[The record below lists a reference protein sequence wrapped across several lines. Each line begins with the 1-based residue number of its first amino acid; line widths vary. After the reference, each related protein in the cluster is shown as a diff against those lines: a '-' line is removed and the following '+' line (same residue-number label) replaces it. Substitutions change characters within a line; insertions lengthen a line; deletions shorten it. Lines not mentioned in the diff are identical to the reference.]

1 MPHKDFLTHLAGLR
15 GLAIIFVVLFHLNGK
30 AWPQGYL
37 GVDIFLVLTGYL
49 LFRNRLQQ
57 AERTTWK
64 QTGQFLLR
72 RVKRIYPCMLPIIII
87 SVALGFLLFCPE
99 DEWSICKVGYTAC
112 LAKANTTLTKI
123 FSNYFATDAKY
134 NPLLHL
140 WYLSVVLQVY
150 LIYAIANL
158 ALQRMPKRVSIAALC
173 TVSLLS
179 LMLCYSYP
187 LHEWLSKL
195 GAPIWE
201 QQVGVSYYSTLP
213 RLWEVAAGGLAFA
226 LPELSSRRCCA
237 TIASA
242 LGLLLVLLPALADL
256 SPGALLTVSGTVI
269 LLRYTPQS
277 HLNILL
283 SNKIFLWL
291 GGISFSVFLVHMPL
305 FVFWRMWLLGEVG
318 VRDETLM
325 VAAAVLLG
333 WGYWWVIEKRRCP
346 WWLLLLLWALAMI
359 MCRVGRDTKGFKPY
373 ALPQAKLNPHIDS
386 PARACKHASI
396 LAQWEPKLNK
406 WSSSQLHAIPAAK
419 RPKQPILAMGDDSA
433 QPTVLL
439 IGDSHAS
446 HLYEGLNAFLK
457 EKGMGGVYLSSIIAP
472 FSGWTV
478 VNHDDKGEYYFNPD
492 KEAALMRWLKNHRE
506 ITHIII
512 GQRWHSRI
520 RIDDGTAS
528 KAPDALRTFLQHLR
542 ATGKHVI
549 LAGPV
554 PEFGLHFSVMR
565 RTLVLRGRSIGD
577 INIYRTQQ
585 EYKYA
590 NGNKDVIPLLERM
603 ESEGLCSFLDMRK
616 TLAEGEVFSATEG
629 EYSLMKDDNHLS
641 IKGSI
646 HIVKKLG
653 PQLLKALD
661 TPPPA
666 PQE

>member
-1 MPHKDFLTHLAGLR
+1 MPPQSFLTHLAGLR
-15 GLAIIFVVLFHLNGK
+15 GLAIIFVVLFHLNGQ

-64 QTGQFLLR
+64 QTGQFLIR
-72 RVKRIYPCMLPIIII
+72 RVKRIFPGMLPIIII
-87 SVALGFLLFCPE
+87 SVALGFLFFCPA

-150 LIYAIANL
+150 IIYAIANL
-158 ALQRMPKRVSIAALC
+158 ALQRLPKRVSIAALC

-179 LMLCYSYP
+179 LLLCYSYP
-187 LHEWLSKL
+187 LHEWLAKL
-195 GAPIWE
+195 GAPVWK
-201 QQVGVSYYSTLP
+201 QQVDISYYSTLP

-226 LPELSSRRCCA
+226 LPELSSRRNGA
-237 TIASA
+237 TIATA
-242 LGLLLVLLPALADL
+242 LGLLLVLLPALAGL

-318 VRDETLM
+318 VWDEALM
-325 VAAAVLLG
+325 TAAAVLLG
-333 WGYWWVIEKRRCP
+333 WGYWWAIEKRRCP
-346 WWLLLLLWALAMI
+346 WWLILLLWGTALLL
-359 MCRVGRDTKGFKPY
+359 CKVGRETKGFKPY
-373 ALPQAKLNPHIDS
+373 ALPQAKLNSRADS
-386 PARACKHASI
+386 SARACKHASI
-396 LAQWEPKLNK
+396 LAQWEPQLNK
-406 WSSSQLHAIPAAK
+406 WSSPQLLAIPAAK
-419 RPKQPILAMGDDSA
+419 RPKQNLLAMGDDNVR
-433 QPTVLL
+433 PTVLL

-446 HLYEGLNAFLK
+446 HLYEGLNVLLK
-457 EKGMGGVYLSSIIAP
+457 EKGMSGVYLSSIIAP
-472 FSGWTV
+472 FSGWIV
-478 VNHDDKGEYYFNPD
+478 VNQDYKGEYYFNPD

-512 GQRWHSRI
+512 GQRWHPRI
-520 RIDDGTAS
+520 
-528 KAPDALRTFLQHLR
+528 KAANNTTHKVLADLRSFIQALR

-549 LAGPV
+549 LAGPT

-565 RTLVLRGRSIGD
+565 RTLVLRGLNIKD
-577 INIYRTQQ
+577 IHLFLSLQ
-585 EYKYA
+585 EY
-590 NGNKDVIPLLERM
+590 NDDNINVIPLLEQM
-603 ESEGLCSFLDMRK
+603 ENEGLCSFLDMRK
-616 TLAEGEVFSATEG
+616 TLAEGENFSATEG
-629 EYSLMKDDNHLS
+629 NNSLMADDNHLS

-646 HIVKKLG
+646 YTVEKLR
-653 PQLLKALD
+653 PQLLKALG

-666 PQE
+666 AQTPL